1 MLEINGFPLATVP
14 SNLSHFYGE
23 SLVKTFIHFLNSM
36 TLNFHFT
43 GWYRWLDDVKWQT
56 SVFLS
61 DFQVNQTTKN
71 YYYYIYVWHLFVGR
85 ESFLVVKLIQYESL
99 HVIVKHRWKVMETFT
114 RPSQITFDIHF
125 NVAAFILNVLR
136 CRR

>member
-1 MLEINGFPLATVP
+1 MPEINGFPLATVP
-14 SNLSHFYGE
+14 SNLSRFYGE
-23 SLVKTFIHFLNSM
+23 SLVKTFDPFFSM

-61 DFQVNQTTKN
+61 EFQVNQTTKN

-99 HVIVKHRWKVMETFT
+99 HVIVKH
-114 RPSQITFDIHF
+114 
-125 NVAAFILNVLR
+125 N
-136 CRR
+136 CRQLEGIELASFKLIMISKQTWIRFFVS